1 MTEKSRFN
9 CIYIAVKTFWF
20 CDCTNCTV
28 LNLKE
33 NFWQEKRKSQKKKVG
48 DYFLAY
54 IMSAP
59 SLICL
64 AFFFSSFT
72 SRENQM
78 CFLNSVDA
86 AGLISRSFL
95 ESPTTNLDYWTH
107 PSSPHPRET
116 LYWSDQNGV
125 ICVFYPYYFPFEP
138 FFRRLQRQ
146 NIVPESIFWSVINYA
161 YFNEKSNLVTLL
173 VKSLY
178 IGENDS
184 FLHQ

>member
-1 MTEKSRFN
+1 MVFG
-9 CIYIAVKTFWF
+9 
-20 CDCTNCTV
+20 DCTNCTV

-116 LYWSDQNGV
+116 LWRMWPEWCPL
-125 ICVFYPYYFPFEP
+125 CVFI
-138 FFRRLQRQ
+138 LT
-146 NIVPESIFWSVINYA
+146 IFHLNRSFGDCNDKIFQWKA
-161 YFNEKSNLVTLL
+161 YFEVS
-173 VKSLY
+173 
-178 IGENDS
+178 
-184 FLHQ
+184 

>member
-1 MTEKSRFN
+1 MVFG
-9 CIYIAVKTFWF
+9 
-20 CDCTNCTV
+20 DCTNCTV

-116 LYWSDQNGV
+116 LWRMWPEWCPL
-125 ICVFYPYYFPFEP
+125 CVLSLLF
-138 FFRRLQRQ
+138 
-146 NIVPESIFWSVINYA
+146 SIWTVLSETA
-161 YFNEKSNLVTLL
+161 TTKYFNGKHILKCHKLC
-173 VKSLY
+173 
-178 IGENDS
+178 I
-184 FLHQ
+184 F